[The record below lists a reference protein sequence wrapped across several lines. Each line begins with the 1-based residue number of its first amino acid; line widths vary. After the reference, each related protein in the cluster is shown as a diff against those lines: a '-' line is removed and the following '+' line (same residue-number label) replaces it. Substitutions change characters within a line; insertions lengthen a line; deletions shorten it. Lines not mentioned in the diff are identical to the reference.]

1 MRSTVSHELM
11 LLSCENYSSI
21 GARYLRRG
29 VDEDGY
35 VGNFVETEMV
45 SSMLKIRKKC
55 SMDCMCVCVF
65 ILHAQAHVQQGGLL
79 FTDAFPVVTTFSI
92 VNGHYCYCH

>member
-1 MRSTVSHELM
+1 M
-11 LLSCENYSSI
+11 
-21 GARYLRRG
+21 RRG

-45 SSMLKIRKKC
+45 SGMLKIRKKC
-55 SMDCMCVCVF
+55 SMDCMCVCVYVCVCVCVF
-65 ILHAQAHVQQGGLL
+65 ILHAQARVQQGGLV
-79 FTDAFPVVTTFSI
+79 FTDVFHVITTFSI